1 MTFEEMLKRAA
12 RKGEEKFGK
21 LVLKLV
27 ELGRTEDLKRSAVDD
42 AFLHQLYVEFGL
54 DEEKTE

>member
-1 MTFEEMLKRAA
+1 MTFEEMLKREE

-27 ELGRTEDLKRSAVDD
+27 ELGRLEDLKRSAIDD
-42 AFLHQLYVEFGL
+42 AFLHQRYIEFGL